1 MIDEKALKVKEILA
15 EVAVFNALDKT
26 LHYTIPEEL
35 SEQAMVGCRVLVP
48 LGRREVVGVLI
59 SRDESLPDGSGKFV
73 LRPVKAVL
81 DRAPTV
87 PPEQINLCRWISR
100 YYFYPLGEVL
110 QNTLPSGMEKSLL
123 TFPRLT
129 AAGLEKFAVTQP
141 TPLLKLLLERPQ
153 ISLRD
158 ISRKSRT
165 LGDWEGE
172 LKSLEAEGLIE
183 RTFDWIPP
191 AMAQGKR
198 RRRSIHVPEAAEA
211 PANICPHALFP
222 DQENVINALLPH
234 IRFPRFRPFLLFG
247 VTGSGKTEIYVRLI
261 DEAIKGKGGALLLV
275 PEIALSSQLE
285 SLFLQ
290 RFGNLMAVWHSR
302 LSAADRLT
310 QWAQLQ
316 KGEKR
321 VLLGVRSAVFMPVS
335 RLGLI
340 IVDEEHDSSYKQDD
354 TLRYHARDVAL
365 MRARLI
371 GVPIVLGS
379 ATPSLQS
386 LFHCRAGRYTCLTLP
401 KRVFDRPLPE
411 LQLIDMRKQSGRNRI
426 LSRELRQALSETMA
440 EGKQALLFLNRRGFA
455 TFTLCNVCGNVV
467 QCAHCS
473 VSLTYHQSL
482 GQLCCHYCGW
492 MCPVPETCPVCGH
505 ASIFT
510 HGYGTER
517 VEDEVRQLL
526 PGIPIVR
533 LDRDTACQP
542 RRMSETLSAM
552 RRGKARILIGTQMIA
567 KGHDFP
573 DVTLV
578 GVVNGDTSLQI
589 ADFRAGETTV
599 QLLMQVAGRAG
610 RGDRPGRVLLQ
621 TYNPGHY
628 TIEAVLRMDY
638 MSFVEK
644 ELESRERLQYPPFAR
659 LLKFLVT
666 SPHEERVRRAAWQL
680 AGLAREIAEELRA
693 LGQHTAVL
701 GPSPAPLSKL
711 KNRFR
716 WHVFVKAWNNRDLQ
730 ELTERVFSRKN
741 KLSPLNRVQV
751 AVDRDPVM
759 SL

>member
-1 MIDEKALKVKEILA
+1 MIDEKALEVKESLA
-15 EVAVFNALDKT
+15 EVAVFRALDKT
-26 LHYTIPEEL
+26 LHYTIPEKL
-35 SEQAMVGCRVLVP
+35 DGQAMVGCRVLVP
-48 LGRREVVGVLI
+48 LGRREAVGVI
-59 SRDESLPDGSGKFV
+59 VSRDESLPDGSGKFI

-87 PPEQINLCRWISR
+87 PPEQIVLCQWISR

-110 QNTLPSGMEKSLL
+110 RNTLPSGMEKYIL
-123 TFPRLT
+123 TFTRLT
-129 AAGLEKFAVTQP
+129 AAGLERFAVTQP
-141 TPLLKLLLERPQ
+141 TPLLKLLHEMPQ

-158 ISRKSRT
+158 IRRKRRT

-183 RTFDWIPP
+183 RTFEWIPP
-191 AMAQGKR
+191 TAAQGKR
-198 RRRSIHVPEAAEA
+198 KRRNIQAPEAAEA
-211 PANICPHALFP
+211 PENIALHTLFP
-222 DQENVINALLPH
+222 DQVSVVNALLPH
-234 IRFPRFRPFLLFG
+234 VRSPRFRPFLLFG
-247 VTGSGKTEIYVRLI
+247 VTGSGKTEIYIRLVE
-261 DEAIKGKGGALLLV
+261 EAVKGERGALVLV

-285 SLFLQ
+285 SLFRQ

-310 QWAQLQ
+310 QWMQLQ

-321 VLLGVRSAVFMPVS
+321 VLLGVRSAIFMPVS
-335 RLGLI
+335 HLGLI
-340 IVDEEHDSSYKQDD
+340 IVDEEHDSSYKQED
-354 TLRYHARDVAL
+354 TLRYHARDVAV
-365 MRARLI
+365 MRASLI
-371 GVPIVLGS
+371 GAPVVLGS

-386 LFHCRAGRYTCLTLP
+386 LFHCRTGRYTCLTLP
-401 KRVFDRPLPE
+401 NRVFDRPLPE
-411 LQLIDMRKQSGRNRI
+411 LRLIDMRRQSGRNRI
-426 LSRELRQALSETMA
+426 LSRELRQALSETME

-455 TFTLCNVCGNVV
+455 TFTLCNACGNVV

-482 GQLCCHYCGW
+482 GKLCCHYCGW
-492 MCPVPETCPVCGH
+492 MCPLPETCPLCGRT
-505 ASIFT
+505 SIFT
-510 HGYGTER
+510 HGFGTER
-517 VEDEVRQLL
+517 VEDEVRQFL

-533 LDRDTACQP
+533 LDRDTAGQP
-542 RRMSETLSAM
+542 RRMSEVLSAM
-552 RRGKARILIGTQMIA
+552 RRRKAKILIGTQMIA
-567 KGHDFP
+567 KGHHFP

-628 TIEAVLRMDY
+628 TLEAVLKMDY

-666 SPHEERVRRAAWQL
+666 SPHEEMVKRAAWQL
-680 AGLAREIAEELRA
+680 AGLSREIAEELRN

-730 ELTERVFSRKN
+730 ELTERVYSRKN
-741 KLSPLNRVQV
+741 ELSPLNRVQV